1 MGPHAVGR
9 HGRGAERH
17 LCPGRARTLLGP
29 TKRPERGA
37 NPCLSQNQLAKL
49 SVACHSPGRIW
60 SSSRRRPA
68 FRVNDLILKSWV
80 FLHLFTPR
88 NASIHALCV
97 RICCC
102 FSFCSYRLILN
113 SMCLN
118 TLANLFHII
127 QISKQFNFT
136 MRPCFRIF
144 SCFEEQLQG
153 RCCLH
158 QGCCW
163 PDDWSGCKG

>member
-1 MGPHAVGR
+1 MHAGKR
-9 HGRGAERH
+9 SQ
-17 LCPGRARTLLGP
+17 CMPKSKRAG
-29 TKRPERGA
+29 KVD
-37 NPCLSQNQLAKL
+37 LSAGT
-49 SVACHSPGRIW
+49 SPLPRLGRIG

-68 FRVNDLILKSWV
+68 FRVDDLILNSRV